1 MNLITELNSGLDIK
15 EHAVLEK
22 FDKVIQD
29 SEFIRKI
36 LCSSD
41 FIEKQ
46 QSKEIWSKM
55 IFNSSFFI
63 KTMGADFFFT
73 HFIESYSDYVKQ
85 EVETLNEWEQTE
97 VPPKIHIIEDLHKV
111 VQNLGPAEWFKN
123 NFDKQICSLM
133 ADKYLPAQGKILE
146 NLYKIYEILDVEEET
161 EEMKEIGFDK
171 SKMISNIMKSFI
183 KMEETISSNWRYL
196 NLWIDCAFQIVLRLH
211 KAEPN
216 YPSKIDGTS
225 ATLK

>member
-1 MNLITELNSGLDIK
+1 
-15 EHAVLEK
+15 
-22 FDKVIQD
+22 
-29 SEFIRKI
+29 
-36 LCSSD
+36 
-41 FIEKQ
+41 
-46 QSKEIWSKM
+46 
-55 IFNSSFFI
+55 
-63 KTMGADFFFT
+63 
-73 HFIESYSDYVKQ
+73 
-85 EVETLNEWEQTE
+85 
-97 VPPKIHIIEDLHKV
+97 
-111 VQNLGPAEWFKN
+111 
-123 NFDKQICSLM
+123 M

-216 YPSKIDGTS
+216 YTSKIDGTS

>member
-1 MNLITELNSGLDIK
+1 
-15 EHAVLEK
+15 
-22 FDKVIQD
+22 
-29 SEFIRKI
+29 
-36 LCSSD
+36 
-41 FIEKQ
+41 
-46 QSKEIWSKM
+46 
-55 IFNSSFFI
+55 
-63 KTMGADFFFT
+63 
-73 HFIESYSDYVKQ
+73 
-85 EVETLNEWEQTE
+85 
-97 VPPKIHIIEDLHKV
+97 
-111 VQNLGPAEWFKN
+111 
-123 NFDKQICSLM
+123 M